1 MNLLCQKGVYPYS
14 HIKNFEVFEETCLPP
29 KEAFRND
36 LTGEDISSEKY
47 EFAQRVWSSMGCNT
61 LGDIDYHDLYLYQD
75 ILLLADI
82 FEQFRHVCL
91 KNYQL
96 DPAHYYTV
104 PGLVKS
110 SLKPYM
116 TLRCISSLN
125 KVCVAEFP

>member
-1 MNLLCQKGVYPYS
+1 MSLHKEYGVRWAVTRWGIY
-14 HIKNFEVFEETCLPP
+14 
-29 KEAFRND
+29 
-36 LTGEDISSEKY
+36 
-47 EFAQRVWSSMGCNT
+47 
-61 LGDIDYHDLYLYQD
+61 DLYLYQD